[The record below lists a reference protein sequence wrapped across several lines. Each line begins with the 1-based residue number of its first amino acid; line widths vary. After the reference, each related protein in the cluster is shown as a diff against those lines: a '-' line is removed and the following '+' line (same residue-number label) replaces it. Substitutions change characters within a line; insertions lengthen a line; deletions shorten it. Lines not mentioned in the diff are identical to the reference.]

1 MNTPDRPITSPDDA
15 ELRQQL
21 RESLAPSSSEDLPA
35 LEARA
40 LEQWRQ
46 RTAGRAH
53 HRGPLAVMQAHWR
66 LHPALWSGSLLA
78 LCLAALLLTKP
89 WAVPDPALDELLQP
103 DVLSLIA
110 AGEL

>member
-1 MNTPDRPITSPDDA
+1 MKTTDRRTALSDDA
-15 ELRQQL
+15 ELRQRL
-21 RESLAPSSSEDLPA
+21 RESLAPSSSEDLQA

-46 RTAGRAH
+46 RTAAQAH
-53 HRGPLAVMQAHWR
+53 QQGPLAVVQAHWR
-66 LHPALWSGSLLA
+66 LHPALWSGGLLA

>member
-1 MNTPDRPITSPDDA
+1 MNTPDRPIAYPNDA

-21 RESLAPSSSEDLPA
+21 RESLTPSSSDDLRA

-40 LEQWRQ
+40 LEHWRQ
-46 RTAGRAH
+46 RTAAQAQH
-53 HRGPLAVMQAHWR
+53 HGPLAVMQAHWR
-66 LHPALWSGSLLA
+66 QHPAWWSGSLLA

-89 WAVPDPALDELLQP
+89 WAQPDPALDELLQP

>member
-1 MNTPDRPITSPDDA
+1 MKTSDNPTMSTNDA

-21 RESLAPSSSEDLPA
+21 RESLTTSSSDELRA

-46 RTAGRAH
+46 RTAAQAQ

-66 LHPALWSGSLLA
+66 LHPALWSGGLLA
-78 LCLAALLLTKP
+78 VCLAALLLTKP
-89 WAVPDPALDELLQP
+89 WAQSDPALDELLQP

>member
-1 MNTPDRPITSPDDA
+1 MKTSDNPTTSTNDA

-21 RESLAPSSSEDLPA
+21 RESLTTSSSDELRA

-46 RTAGRAH
+46 RTAAQAQ

-66 LHPALWSGSLLA
+66 LHPALWSGGLLA
-78 LCLAALLLTKP
+78 VCLAALLLTKP
-89 WAVPDPALDELLQP
+89 WAQSDPTLDELLQP

>member
-1 MNTPDRPITSPDDA
+1 MKTSDNPTMSTNDA

-21 RESLAPSSSEDLPA
+21 RESLTTSSSDELRA

-46 RTAGRAH
+46 RTAAQAQ

-66 LHPALWSGSLLA
+66 LHPALWSGGLLA
-78 LCLAALLLTKP
+78 VCLAALLLTKP
-89 WAVPDPALDELLQP
+89 WAQSDPTLDELLQP